1 MAGASWRCCF
11 NAALLRSPA
20 DGAPALPSAA
30 RFSHPFRPPSCAT
43 ASPWKREAPAASPWK
58 PHAAGR
64 ACPQRSPARAVRRR
78 RGSLGACV
86 ARCPVSG
93 RRKRHGRCRGLG
105 WFHAGGAAAPS
116 ARYGVRPSSRPGT
129 GERRG
134 RARRGAVQPAGL
146 ALLAVPSARSLVPTP
161 ACPPAR
167 SCISLPVFALFFT
180 IPRFIK
186 PELPTG
192 PPLALHLVL
201 PWTRLCS
208 SPKFFL

>member
-11 NAALLRSPA
+11 NAALFRSPA

-64 ACPQRSPARAVRRR
+64 ACPQRSPAQAVRRR

-105 WFHAGGAAAPS
+105 WFHAGGAAAPA

-134 RARRGAVQPAGL
+134 RARRGAVQPAGPRAPSRALSPISCAYACLSSGPLVHLCLSSPCSSLSL
-146 ALLAVPSARSLVPTP
+146 AL
-161 ACPPAR
+161 
-167 SCISLPVFALFFT
+167 
-180 IPRFIK
+180 
-186 PELPTG
+186 
-192 PPLALHLVL
+192 
-201 PWTRLCS
+201 
-208 SPKFFL
+208 